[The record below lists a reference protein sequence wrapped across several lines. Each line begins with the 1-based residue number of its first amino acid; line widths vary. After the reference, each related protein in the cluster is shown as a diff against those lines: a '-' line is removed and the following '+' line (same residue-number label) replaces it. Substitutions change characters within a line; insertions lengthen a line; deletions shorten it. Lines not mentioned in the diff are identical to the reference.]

1 MIPAWPNYRDYHQ
14 FMRFGIGKST
24 DIVVQTDFLCDR
36 MEFWEK
42 LLINVST
49 EYDTIID
56 DSPDDTSPINDG
68 RRVIPIEYRLT
79 IDLVLLIITL
89 LCVLK
94 YY

>member
-56 DSPDDTSPINDG
+56 DSPDDTSPINDD
-68 RRVIPIEYRLT
+68 PIEYRLT
-79 IDLVLLIITL
+79 IYLVLLIITL